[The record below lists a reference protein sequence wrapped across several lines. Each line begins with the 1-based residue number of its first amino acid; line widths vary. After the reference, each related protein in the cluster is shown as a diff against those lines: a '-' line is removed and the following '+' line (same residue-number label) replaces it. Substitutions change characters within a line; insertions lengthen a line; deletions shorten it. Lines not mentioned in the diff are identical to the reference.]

1 MESCHQNRRG
11 PSSPVASPEDNRLDI
26 IATDHAPHLPGE
38 KAGVYTQSASG
49 GPMVQHSLIVM
60 LELMEKGQIT
70 LENIVDKM
78 CHAPA
83 DIFHVEERGYLRE
96 GYKQTSPS
104 SKNTHGL

>member
-1 MESCHQNRRG
+1 
-11 PSSPVASPEDNRLDI
+11 
-26 IATDHAPHLPGE
+26 
-38 KAGVYTQSASG
+38 
-49 GPMVQHSLIVM
+49 M

-96 GYKQTSPS
+96 GYKADIAIFEKTPMDCEERKLTLQMRLVTSRRKCLLP
-104 SKNTHGL
+104 TG